1 VNERENRNVL
11 RRFRKTARVEADV
24 TSRGR
29 LFQTR
34 LPATGKA
41 RSPTVASRVRRTT
54 NNDDDDERRQRH
66 WTRQHVGCGWR
77 GILER
82 DRPCM
87 VAQQWWLAIA
97 SDSAILL
104 ATCSAFCTVIR

>member
-1 VNERENRNVL
+1 VNERENKNVL

-29 LFQTR
+29 LFQIR

-54 NNDDDDERRQRH
+54 NNDDDDQRRQRRLDSA
-66 WTRQHVGCGWR
+66 TRWMW
-77 GILER
+77 LER
-82 DRPCM
+82 YLVRSYPLYTDNH
-87 VAQQWWLAIA
+87 
-97 SDSAILL
+97 
-104 ATCSAFCTVIR
+104 

>member
-1 VNERENRNVL
+1 MNEREDRNVL
-11 RRFRKTARVEADV
+11 SRFRKTARVEADV

-54 NNDDDDERRQRH
+54 NNDDDDERRQRRLDSA
-66 WTRQHVGCGWR
+66 TRWMW
-77 GILER
+77 LER
-82 DRPCM
+82 YLRARPF
-87 VAQQWWLAIA
+87 
-97 SDSAILL
+97 SANL
-104 ATCSAFCTVIR
+104 

>member
-1 VNERENRNVL
+1 MNERENRNVL

-41 RSPTVASRVRRTT
+41 CSPTVASRVRRTT
-54 NNDDDDERRQRH
+54 NNDDDHDD
-66 WTRQHVGCGWR
+66 VVVCG
-77 GILER
+77 IPFSSKINSNMLYT
-82 DRPCM
+82 
-87 VAQQWWLAIA
+87 
-97 SDSAILL
+97 S
-104 ATCSAFCTVIR
+104 CSRSRNSEVEYSMLPISPKDNR